1 MSVDEYSGKQK
12 KPRNI
17 TADEKTPG
25 WKITPKDK
33 IPKAL
38 KEEVEV
44 DEALSQ
50 KDMLKRKKMLGLA
63 LAKHKY
69 KKSGGKVEKQPPNPA
84 KGDMKAAKVLQDYR
98 KKMKQKRHDKY
109 KAYDKKEEVEIEEDA
124 KMGKQS
130 DDQLRK
136 IYKKAAAMDQSS
148 PANKFF
154 TKRIEKEMKKRG
166 IREEVEV
173 DEGSSD
179 TQDMYA
185 LMIKGMKAVPGSP
198 KQKKIINQINVIR
211 KRMGMPLMKEETEK
225 EEIIKFAEKLVAK
238 ARKEGLSLEK
248 KEEVGF
254 KSFSEFEEEVEID
267 EEIFYW
273 YIIKGDLA
281 NGKIVYAGNEKQVK
295 LKRHDPKFSG
305 DFVMTKSRKMKKVGE
320 KWKKSMGVS
329 EEVELDEMFFKI
341 TIPDLPPVFVEGDS
355 GSKIR
360 RSMKLKLRPDVYKDL
375 DVERVSRADMAKKYR
390 SLAKAEKEKEE
401 EDEVK
406 EGLDEVAPPGWEGT
420 VKKMKGDK
428 NIDNPWALA
437 WWMKSKGYKS
447 NANEEVW
454 YREQNALEE
463 DFVTNRMGGGNIE
476 YRSPLLFSKKK
487 QKLVKRKYPAG
498 TMMAYEEVELTE
510 ALKPADKKVID
521 AFYKENSLVGK
532 LLSST
537 GKSLEKHGVGGQ
549 TIAAWLKGKIAITAV
564 SDVKSTESILN
575 YMKKSIPKNNF
586 DPKSYKKFF
595 EEVEVAEAKMSDP
608 MIAKL
613 KQKYEPLRGKRL
625 SLGQNT
631 EIAKIVSG
639 MGKDKEV
646 LLQLVKAD
654 IPFISLN
661 AATFLM
667 DKHGMKAKDI
677 NLGNKLVRKQEIK
690 SKIIDDSY
698 HGTFA
703 GNDVFIVNSDTFHTC
718 RLGKQKYHR
727 YEKYVGNGKI
737 GQAIREFGLTNP
749 KKPIILQNGEGGPML
764 YLRYGGSKRYA

>member
-1 MSVDEYSGKQK
+1 
-12 KPRNI
+12 I
-17 TADEKTPG
+17 
-25 WKITPKDK
+25 
-33 IPKAL
+33 
-38 KEEVEV
+38 
-44 DEALSQ
+44 
-50 KDMLKRKKMLGLA
+50 
-63 LAKHKY
+63 
-69 KKSGGKVEKQPPNPA
+69 
-84 KGDMKAAKVLQDYR
+84 
-98 KKMKQKRHDKY
+98 
-109 KAYDKKEEVEIEEDA
+109 EIDEDA
-124 KMGKQS
+124 KMGKLS
-130 DDQLRK
+130 DEQLRK

-148 PANKFF
+148 PANKSF

-166 IREEVEV
+166 IQEEVEF

-238 ARKEGLSLEK
+238 ARKEGLSIEK
-248 KEEVGF
+248 KEEVKF
-254 KSFSEFEEEVEID
+254 KSFSEFEEEVELD

-273 YIIKGDLA
+273 YLIRGNLET
-281 NGKIVYAGNEKQVK
+281 GKVAFVGTEKQVK

-305 DFVMTKSRKMKKVGE
+305 DFVMTKSRKQRKMGD

>member
-1 MSVDEYSGKQK
+1 MDKEFAEAFKEDLELNEMKWEVGVVYHQEFKNGDKVYFRADSVQKNKRWKGLSVDEFGGRQK
-12 KPRNI
+12 KAKSAS
-17 TADEKTPG
+17 ADEKQQG
-25 WKITPKDK
+25 WETTPKNE
-33 IPKAL
+33 IPKGL
-38 KEEVEV
+38 KEEVEI
-44 DEALSQ
+44 DEG
-50 KDMLKRKKMLGLA
+50 KFKKGDIVIPNMGPHKGD
-63 LAKHKY
+63 KHKIIHDFGDGSYNITPQKHSRFIKY
-69 KKSGGKVEKQPPNPA
+69 KQG
-84 KGDMKAAKVLQDYR
+84 AAKAKENQLKLV
-98 KKMKQKRHDKY
+98 
-109 KAYDKKEEVEIEEDA
+109 KEEVEEASTYRDRTKDDEKKKKKHFA
-124 KMGKQS
+124 FGGK
-130 DDQLRK
+130 
-136 IYKKAAAMDQSS
+136 KKSRHGES
-148 PANKFF
+148 GYGK
-154 TKRIEKEMKKRG
+154 G
-166 IREEVEV
+166 EEVEV
-173 DEGSSD
+173 
-179 TQDMYA
+179 
-185 LMIKGMKAVPGSP
+185 
-198 KQKKIINQINVIR
+198 
-211 KRMGMPLMKEETEK
+211 
-225 EEIIKFAEKLVAK
+225 
-238 ARKEGLSLEK
+238 
-248 KEEVGF
+248 
-254 KSFSEFEEEVEID
+254 D

-613 KQKYEPLRGKRL
+613 KDKYESLRGKRL
-625 SLGQNT
+625 SLGQNA

-677 NLGNKLVRKQEIK
+677 NLGNKIVRKQEIK